1 MVNSLSL
8 CILKIKNPQQ
18 NAQKHVRIQ
27 QGFLCV
33 YEKTRLTGEG
43 SGRLWHSV
51 MLSFAIHWTCCS
63 DKMGTLCKN

>member
-18 NAQKHVRIQ
+18 NAQKYVRIQ

-33 YEKTRLTGEG
+33 CMRRHDSQEREAEG
-43 SGRLWHSV
+43 Y
-51 MLSFAIHWTCCS
+51 
-63 DKMGTLCKN
+63 GTL